1 VLVIR
6 KEQWDS
12 MEGSLHLSFEE
23 RAMAELRS
31 TYPKRLQNVEDEELR
46 EDVRVGRSRAQEF
59 GITDDGFVMQFLEF
73 IVEYGRGFAETEE
86 TTWAREILE
95 NEYYDE
101 EEKLSRLSRHR
112 ILDIFGN

>member
-1 VLVIR
+1 
-6 KEQWDS
+6 
-12 MEGSLHLSFEE
+12 
-23 RAMAELRS
+23 
-31 TYPKRLQNVEDEELR
+31 
-46 EDVRVGRSRAQEF
+46 
-59 GITDDGFVMQFLEF
+59 MQFLEF
-73 IVEYGRGFAETEE
+73 IVEYGRDFAETEE